1 MDATMSELALIL
13 TVALCAGVLPVQ
25 AVPRGSGAVL
35 IGPIAPTVDGDL
47 CLDEYKAAR
56 QARPFVMRRGWTRNE
71 HETDPRANYPW
82 PTCPDAGLRDHLPSA
97 PAFQFLEISRGTP

>member
-35 IGPIAPTVDGDL
+35 IGPMDPTVDGDL
-47 CLDEYKAAR
+47 CLDKDKAAH
-56 QARPFVMRRGWTRNE
+56 QARPSVMRRGWTENE
-71 HETDPRANYPW
+71 CGPDARANCPW
-82 PTCPDAGLRDHLPSA
+82 PTCPDAGLRDRLPSA
-97 PAFQFLEISRGTP
+97 PAFQSLEISLGTR